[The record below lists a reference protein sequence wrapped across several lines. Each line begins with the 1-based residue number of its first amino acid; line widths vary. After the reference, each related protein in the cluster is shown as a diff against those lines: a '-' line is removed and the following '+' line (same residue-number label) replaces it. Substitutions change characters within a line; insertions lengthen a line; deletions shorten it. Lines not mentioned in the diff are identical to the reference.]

1 MKVNKKNIGYVR
13 HSFTPVKNKLLN
25 KNSKTESKFEQMLID
40 ANIYFTREKGNYKIG
55 IRLVQDGAI
64 TISSFRI
71 GECTSNSMDHHTT
84 RKSKRL
90 SILKKTASY
99 ARSSALSVESVMIT
113 SWTR

>member
-40 ANIYFTREKGNYKIG
+40 ANIYFTREKEIT
-55 IRLVQDGAI
+55 RLAQDGAI
-64 TISSFRI
+64 TISSFRT

-84 RKSKRL
+84 RKSKSL

>member
-55 IRLVQDGAI
+55 TRWCYYDFFVPYWRMYFELDG
-64 TISSFRI
+64 SSH
-71 GECTSNSMDHHTT
+71 N
-84 RKSKRL
+84 
-90 SILKKTASY
+90 
-99 ARSSALSVESVMIT
+99 
-113 SWTR
+113 